1 MTSGFF
7 RSARSRILGW
17 SVLLLGAALAASTL
31 ATHVLLVRGMNGQV
45 NAELSHEIR
54 EFQGLAA
61 RQRSSGSPQR
71 GSVLALLQARTS
83 QAVLEP
89 DVVLAGL
96 LNGRLVATSAT
107 ATARSLGENPGLLAR
122 WAAIQRPASGTA
134 ELATGQARYTAIP
147 VRAFGDHGR
156 GVFVAAV
163 LTGPQQ
169 AGISRTTR
177 LQLEAGAVALLLG
190 SALAWLTAGR
200 VLRPVR
206 ETTDLARKITDS
218 DLSARIPDRGRSDVG
233 ELAVTFNRM
242 LDRLE
247 AAFAT
252 QRMFLADVGHELRT
266 PITVIQGNLDTMQA
280 TSPDDAET
288 LAIAS
293 DELARMTRL
302 VDDLLLL
309 AEAERPDFLRLAP
322 ADLGSLT
329 RLLAAKARTLD
340 DRPWVLTGAAH
351 GQAVLDAQRITQ
363 AVMQLAANAV
373 AHTPPGTVV
382 EFGSAMAGSAVE
394 FTVADRGPGI
404 PAAQRRRVFD
414 RFTRLEARRSG
425 GTGLGLSIVAAI
437 AAAHGGR
444 ARVAERGGGGAA
456 FCLAIPYVPA
466 PGQPGA
472 RRDAAG
478 TQAGPSAPASIVGS
492 LA

>member
-1 MTSGFF
+1 MTPRFF

-31 ATHVLLVRGMNGQV
+31 ATHVLLVRGMNGRV
-45 NAELSHEIR
+45 SADLSHEVT
-54 EFQGLAA
+54 EFRAL
-61 RQRSSGSPQR
+61 QRASGSRPKD
-71 GSVLALLQARTS
+71 SVLALLTTRIS
-83 QAVLEP
+83 QAALEP
-89 DVVLAGL
+89 DIVLAGL
-96 LNGRLVATSAT
+96 LNGKLVATAGSSA
-107 ATARSLGENPGLLAR
+107 AGRLGANPGLIGR
-122 WAAIQRPASGTA
+122 WAATRQPASGTA
-134 ELATGQARYTAIP
+134 ELAAGQARYQAIP
-147 VRAFGDHGR
+147 VRVPGDRGR

-190 SALAWLTAGR
+190 SALAWLMAGR

-206 ETTDLARKITDS
+206 ETTDLARLITDS
-218 DLSARIPDRGRSDVG
+218 DLSARIPGRGRSEVG

-252 QRMFLADVGHELRT
+252 QRMLLADVGHELRT
-266 PITVIQGNLDTMQA
+266 PITIVQGNLDTMQA
-280 TSPDDAET
+280 GSADDAET
-288 LAIAS
+288 LAIAT

-309 AEAERPDFLRLAP
+309 AEAERPDFLRPAP

-329 RLLAAKARTLD
+329 RLLAAKARALD
-340 DRPWVLTGAAH
+340 DRPWLLTGAAD
-351 GQAVLDAQRITQ
+351 GLAVLDEQRITQ

-382 EFGSAMAGSAVE
+382 EFRSAIAGAAVE
-394 FTVADRGPGI
+394 FTVADHGPGI
-404 PAAQRRRVFD
+404 PPTQQRRVFD
-414 RFTRLEARRSG
+414 RFARLESRRGG

-437 AAAHGGR
+437 AAAHGGSVHVR
-444 ARVAERGGGGAA
+444 EREGGGAA
-456 FCLAIPYVPA
+456 FCLAIPHVPS
-466 PGQPGA
+466 
-472 RRDAAG
+472 
-478 TQAGPSAPASIVGS
+478 TVGS
-492 LA
+492 RA

>member
-1 MTSGFF
+1 MTSRFF

-31 ATHVLLVRGMNGQV
+31 ATHVLLVRGMNSQV
-45 NAELSHEIR
+45 NAELSHEIY
-54 EFQGLAA
+54 EFRALAQ
-61 RQRSSGSPQR
+61 QRASGRPPR
-71 GSVLALLQARTS
+71 VSVLALLKARTS
-83 QAVLEP
+83 QAVLEQ
-89 DVVLAGL
+89 DIVLAGM
-96 LNGRLVATSAT
+96 LNGKLVATSST
-107 ATARSLGENPGLLAR
+107 ASSRSIAENPGLLAR
-122 WAAIQRPASGTA
+122 WAAVRKPTTGTA
-134 ELATGQARYTAIP
+134 ELGRGQARYTAIP
-147 VRAFGDHGR
+147 VRVPADRSR

-163 LTGPQQ
+163 LTSPQQ

-177 LQLEAGAVALLLG
+177 LQLEAGVVALLLG
-190 SALAWLTAGR
+190 SALAWLAAGR

-206 ETTDLARKITDS
+206 ETTNLARKITDS
-218 DLSARIPDRGRSDVG
+218 DLSARIPSRGHSEVG

-247 AAFAT
+247 AAFAA

-280 TSPDDAET
+280 ASCDDAET
-288 LAIAS
+288 LAIAA

-322 ADLGSLT
+322 ADLEVLT
-329 RLLAAKARTLD
+329 RQLAAKARALD

-351 GQAVLDAQRITQ
+351 GWAVLDAQRITQ
-363 AVMQLAANAV
+363 AVMQLTANAV

-382 EFGSAMAGSAVE
+382 ELGSVLTGSAVE

-404 PAAQRRRVFD
+404 PATQRHRVFD
-414 RFTRLEARRSG
+414 RFARLESRRGG

-437 AAAHGGR
+437 ATAHGGT
-444 ARVAERGGGGAA
+444 ARVQPRDGGGAA
-456 FCLAIPYVPA
+456 FCLAIPFIPVPRPA
-466 PGQPGA
+466 A
-472 RRDAAG
+472 RADADDGRARS
-478 TQAGPSAPASIVGS
+478 SARTSTLGIPA
-492 LA
+492 

>member
-1 MTSGFF
+1 MASRFF

-31 ATHVLLVRGMNGQV
+31 ATHVLLVRGMDGQV
-45 NAELSHEIR
+45 NAELSHEIN
-54 EFQGLAA
+54 EFRTLAA
-61 RQRSSGSPQR
+61 QQRASGSAPR
-71 GSVLALLQARTS
+71 GSVQAMLKARIS
-83 QAVLEP
+83 QAVLEQ

-96 LNGRLVATSAT
+96 LNGQVVASSSMAT
-107 ATARSLGENPGLLAR
+107 ERSIAGNPHLLAR
-122 WAAIQRPASGTA
+122 WAAVQRPTSGTV
-134 ELATGQARYTAIP
+134 ELGRSQARYTAIP
-147 VRAFGDHGR
+147 VRVVADPGR

-190 SALAWLTAGR
+190 AALAWLAAGR

-206 ETTDLARKITDS
+206 ETTNLARKITDS
-218 DLSARIPDRGRSDVG
+218 DLSARIPDRGRSEAG
-233 ELAVTFNRM
+233 ELAVMFNRM

-247 AAFAT
+247 AAFAA

-280 TSPDDAET
+280 ASCDDAET
-288 LAIAS
+288 LAIAT

-309 AEAERPDFLRLAP
+309 AQAERPDFLRPAP
-322 ADLGSLT
+322 TDLGSLT
-329 RLLAAKARTLD
+329 RQLAAKARALD
-340 DRPWVLTGAAH
+340 DRPWVLAGAAH

-382 EFGSAMAGSAVE
+382 ELGSVITGHAVE

-404 PAAQRRRVFD
+404 PAAQRHRVFD
-414 RFTRLEARRSG
+414 RFARLESRRGG

-437 AAAHGGR
+437 AAAHGGTV
-444 ARVAERGGGGAA
+444 RVQERDGGGAA
-456 FCLAIPYVPA
+456 FCLAVPLVPA
-466 PGQPGA
+466 S
-472 RRDAAG
+472 
-478 TQAGPSAPASIVGS
+478 GPSPARPDAGGQTRPSACTSTLGIP
-492 LA
+492 A

>member
-1 MTSGFF
+1 MTSRFF

-17 SVLLLGAALAASTL
+17 SVFLLGAALAASTL
-31 ATHVLLVRGMNGQV
+31 ATHVLLVRGMNSQV
-45 NAELSHEIR
+45 NAELSHEIY
-54 EFQGLAA
+54 EFRALAQ
-61 RQRSSGSPQR
+61 QRASGGSPR
-71 GSVLALLQARTS
+71 VTVLALLKARTS
-83 QAVLEP
+83 QAVLEQ
-89 DVVLAGL
+89 DIVLAGL
-96 LNGRLVATSAT
+96 LNGKLVSASST
-107 ATARSLGENPGLLAR
+107 ASSRGIGENPGLLAL
-122 WAAIQRPASGTA
+122 WAAVRKPTTGTV
-134 ELATGQARYTAIP
+134 ELGRGQARYTAIP
-147 VRAFGDHGR
+147 VRVVADRGR

-190 SALAWLTAGR
+190 SALAWLAAGR

-206 ETTDLARKITDS
+206 ETTNLARKITDS
-218 DLSARIPDRGRSDVG
+218 DLSARIPGHGRSEVG

-247 AAFAT
+247 AAFAA
-252 QRMFLADVGHELRT
+252 QRRFLADVGHELRT

-280 TSPDDAET
+280 ASCDDAET

-302 VDDLLLL
+302 VDDLLML

-329 RLLAAKARTLD
+329 QQLAMKAHALD
-340 DRPWVLTGAAH
+340 DRPWVLAGAAPA
-351 GQAVLDAQRITQ
+351 QAVLDAQRITQ

-382 EFGSAMAGSAVE
+382 ELGSALTGSTVE
-394 FTVADRGPGI
+394 FTVADHGPGI
-404 PAAQRRRVFD
+404 PPDQRRRVFD
-414 RFTRLEARRSG
+414 RFARLESRRGG

-437 AAAHGGR
+437 AAAHGGSVHVR
-444 ARVAERGGGGAA
+444 ERRGGGSA
-456 FCLAIPYVPA
+456 FCLAIPYIPA
-466 PGQPGA
+466 SGRP
-472 RRDAAG
+472 AAG
-478 TQAGPSAPASIVGS
+478 I
-492 LA
+492 

>member
-1 MTSGFF
+1 MTPRFF

-31 ATHVLLVRGMNGQV
+31 ATHVLLVRGMNSRV
-45 NAELSHEIR
+45 SADLSHEIS
-54 EFQGLAA
+54 EFLALQRA
-61 RQRSSGSPQR
+61 PGTRQKD
-71 GSVLALLQARTS
+71 SVLALLTTRLS
-83 QAVLEP
+83 QAALEP
-89 DVVLAGL
+89 DTVLAGL
-96 LNGRLVATSAT
+96 LNGKLVATGGSSTPRGLRAD
-107 ATARSLGENPGLLAR
+107 PGLIGR
-122 WAAIQRPASGTA
+122 WAATRQPTSGTA
-134 ELATGQARYTAIP
+134 VLAAGQARYQAIP
-147 VRAFGDHGR
+147 VRVRGDRAR

-169 AGISRTTR
+169 AGISGTTR

-190 SALAWLTAGR
+190 SALAWLMAGR

-206 ETTDLARKITDS
+206 ETTDLARQITDS
-218 DLSARIPDRGRSDVG
+218 DLSARIPDRGRSEVG
-233 ELAVTFNRM
+233 ELAMTFNRM

-252 QRMFLADVGHELRT
+252 QRMLLADVGHELRT
-266 PITVIQGNLDTMQA
+266 PITIIQGNLDTMQA
-280 TSPDDAET
+280 ASADDAET
-288 LAIAS
+288 LAIAA

-309 AEAERPDFLRLAP
+309 AEAERPDFLRPAP

-329 RLLAAKARTLD
+329 RLLAAKARALD
-340 DRPWVLTGAAH
+340 DRPWLLAGAAD
-351 GQAVLDAQRITQ
+351 GQAVLDEQRITQ

-382 EFGSAMAGSAVE
+382 EFGSAIAGGAVE

-404 PAAQRRRVFD
+404 PPAQQRRVFD
-414 RFTRLEARRSG
+414 RFARLESGRGG

-444 ARVAERGGGGAA
+444 VHVRERGGGGAA
-456 FCLAIPYVPA
+456 FCLAIPLVLA
-466 PGQPGA
+466 SGQPVS
-472 RRDAAG
+472 
-478 TQAGPSAPASIVGS
+478 TVGGR
-492 LA
+492 A

>member
-1 MTSGFF
+1 MTSRFF

-17 SVLLLGAALAASTL
+17 SVFLLGAALAASTL
-31 ATHVLLVRGMNGQV
+31 ATHLLLVRGMDSQV
-45 NAELSHEIR
+45 NAELSHEIN
-54 EFQGLAA
+54 EFRTLAA
-61 RQRSSGSPQR
+61 QQRASGSPAR

-83 QAVLEP
+83 QAVLEQ

-96 LNGRLVATSAT
+96 LNGRLVATSST
-107 ATARSLGENPGLLAR
+107 ATARSLAEHPGLLAR
-122 WAAIQRPASGTA
+122 WAAIQRPTSGTA
-134 ELATGQARYTAIP
+134 ELGQSQARYTAIP
-147 VRAFGDHGR
+147 VRVLTDSGR

-163 LTGPQQ
+163 LTSPQQ

-190 SALAWLTAGR
+190 SALAWLAAGR

-206 ETTDLARKITDS
+206 ETTNLARKITDS
-218 DLSARIPDRGRSDVG
+218 DLSARIPGRGRSEVG

-247 AAFAT
+247 AAFAA
-252 QRMFLADVGHELRT
+252 QRRFLADVGHELRT

-280 TSPDDAET
+280 VSCDDAET

-302 VDDLLLL
+302 VDDLLVL

-329 RLLAAKARTLD
+329 RQLAMKAHALD
-340 DRPWVLTGAAH
+340 DRPWVVAGAAH
-351 GQAVLDAQRITQ
+351 GRAVLDAQRVTQ

-382 EFGSAMAGSAVE
+382 ELGSALTGSTVE
-394 FTVADRGPGI
+394 FTVADHGPGI
-404 PAAQRRRVFD
+404 PPAQRRRVFD
-414 RFTRLEARRSG
+414 RFARLESRRG

-437 AAAHGGR
+437 AAAHGGT
-444 ARVAERGGGGAA
+444 VHVQERRGGGAA
-456 FCLAIPYVPA
+456 FCLAIPYIPA
-466 PGQPGA
+466 SGRPAARPDLPGV
-472 RRDAAG
+472 
-478 TQAGPSAPASIVGS
+478 QAGPPARTSTLGMP
-492 LA
+492 A

>member
-1 MTSGFF
+1 MTSRFF
-7 RSARSRILGW
+7 RSARGRILGW

-31 ATHVLLVRGMNGQV
+31 ATHVLLVRGMNSQV
-45 NAELSHEIR
+45 NAELSHEIN
-54 EFQGLAA
+54 EFRTLAA
-61 RQRSSGSPQR
+61 QQRASGSAPG
-71 GSVLALLQARTS
+71 GSVRALLKARIS
-83 QAVLEP
+83 QAVLEQ

-96 LNGRLVATSAT
+96 LNGRLVASSST
-107 ATARSLGENPGLLAR
+107 ATARSLAEHPGLLAR

-134 ELATGQARYTAIP
+134 ELGRSQARYAAIP
-147 VRAFGDHGR
+147 VRVVPDPGR

-177 LQLEAGAVALLLG
+177 LQLEAGLVALLLG
-190 SALAWLTAGR
+190 SALAWLAAGR

-206 ETTDLARKITDS
+206 ETTNLARKITDS
-218 DLSARIPDRGRSDVG
+218 DLSARIPGRGRSEAG
-233 ELAVTFNRM
+233 ELAATFNRM

-247 AAFAT
+247 AAFAA
-252 QRMFLADVGHELRT
+252 QRMLLADVGHELRT

-280 TSPDDAET
+280 ASGDDAET
-288 LAIAS
+288 LAIAT

-309 AEAERPDFLRLAP
+309 AEAERPDFLRPAP
-322 ADLGSLT
+322 TDLGSLT
-329 RLLAAKARTLD
+329 RQLAAKARALD
-340 DRPWVLTGAAH
+340 YRPWVLTGAAR

-382 EFGSAMAGSAVE
+382 ELGSAITGSAVE

-414 RFTRLEARRSG
+414 RFARLESRRGG

-437 AAAHGGR
+437 AAAHGG
-444 ARVAERGGGGAA
+444 AVRVQERVGGGAA
-456 FCLAIPYVPA
+456 FCLAVPFVPTSGPA
-466 PGQPGA
+466 PA
-472 RRDAAG
+472 RPDAGGRAR
-478 TQAGPSAPASIVGS
+478 PSARTSTLRIPA
-492 LA
+492 

>member
-1 MTSGFF
+1 MTSRFF

-45 NAELSHEIR
+45 NAELSHEIN
-54 EFQGLAA
+54 EFRTLAA
-61 RQRSSGSPQR
+61 QQRASGSAPR
-71 GSVLALLQARTS
+71 GSVLALLKARVG
-83 QAVLEP
+83 QAVLEQ

-96 LNGRLVATSAT
+96 LNGQVVASSSM
-107 ATARSLGENPGLLAR
+107 ATARSIAGNPRLLAR
-122 WAAIQRPASGTA
+122 WAAVQRPASGTV
-134 ELATGQARYTAIP
+134 ELGRSQARYTAIP
-147 VRAFGDHGR
+147 VRVVADPGR

-190 SALAWLTAGR
+190 SALAWLAAGR

-206 ETTDLARKITDS
+206 ETTNLARKITDN
-218 DLSARIPDRGRSDVG
+218 DLSARIPDRGGSEAG

-247 AAFAT
+247 TAFAA

-280 TSPDDAET
+280 ASPDDAET
-288 LAIAS
+288 LAIAT

-309 AEAERPDFLRLAP
+309 ADAERPDFLRPAP
-322 ADLGSLT
+322 TDLGSLI
-329 RLLAAKARTLD
+329 RQLAAKARALD
-340 DRPWVLTGAAH
+340 DRPWVPAGAAH
-351 GQAVLDAQRITQ
+351 GRAILDAQRITQ

-382 EFGSAMAGSAVE
+382 ELGSAITDSTVE
-394 FTVADRGPGI
+394 FTVTDRGPGI

-414 RFTRLEARRSG
+414 RFARVESRRTA

-437 AAAHGGR
+437 AAAHGGTV
-444 ARVAERGGGGAA
+444 RVQERDGGGAA
-456 FCLAIPYVPA
+456 FCLAVPFVPA
-466 PGQPGA
+466 S
-472 RRDAAG
+472 
-478 TQAGPSAPASIVGS
+478 GPSPARPDAGGQAKPSARTSTLGIP
-492 LA
+492 A